1 MNTDNTQ
8 DGAEPSPAS
17 AGSVEE
23 QLRREVNTLRAMLD
37 RRSIEWGL
45 TRLQEENNRL
55 RMSADEKEIL
65 ALVAKTIRGRGWTDW
80 ASAIDGILERQ

>member
-1 MNTDNTQ
+1 
-8 DGAEPSPAS
+8 
-17 AGSVEE
+17 
-23 QLRREVNTLRAMLD
+23 MLD

-65 ALVAKTIRGRGWTDW
+65 ALVAKTIRGRGWMDW
-80 ASAIDGILERQ
+80 AIAIDGILERQ

>member
-1 MNTDNTQ
+1 MSDDNAQ

-65 ALVAKTIRGRGWTDW
+65 ALVAKTIRGRGWADW